1 MGLPISYIGGHMKT
15 LKTIHEG
22 IITVLMW
29 IMGIVFGIGCFVA
42 LIWMITGIVSLI
54 PYEVFSAIA
63 MIYILN
69 SLMSKCKCKED

>member
-1 MGLPISYIGGHMKT
+1 MKT